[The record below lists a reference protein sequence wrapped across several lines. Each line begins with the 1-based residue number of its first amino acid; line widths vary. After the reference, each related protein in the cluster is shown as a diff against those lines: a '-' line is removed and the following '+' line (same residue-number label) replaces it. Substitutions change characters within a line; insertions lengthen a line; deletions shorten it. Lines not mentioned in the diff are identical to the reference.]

1 MARARRTRG
10 TKLLPDPPGTPPRWD
25 PAPAVAEDE
34 AVWDGVR
41 AGVEVEVPPRVAD
54 LDLRECVWTGAD
66 LSGRELTGFRAR
78 DTRFEHCDLSGAVLD
93 DAVLRRVTFTDCRLT
108 GASFAGARL
117 DDVRIT
123 DSSADLTGFRMA
135 SATYLLVENTTLHAA
150 DFYSFTASG
159 CAFLGCDLGEA
170 SFHEARM
177 AGTRL
182 HGCTVDDVR
191 GVRSLRGA
199 RIGADQMIALGATL
213 LGELDIRVTDPE
225 RGSVP

>member
-1 MARARRTRG
+1 VARARRTRP
-10 TKLLPDPPGTPPRWD
+10 TKVHPDPPEQPSRWD
-25 PAPAVAEDE
+25 PAPPVAEDE
-34 AVWDGVR
+34 AVWDGVA
-41 AGVEVEVPPRVAD
+41 AGADVEVPRHVAG
-54 LDLRECVWTGAD
+54 LDLRECRWTGAD

-93 DAVLRRVTFTDCRLT
+93 DAVLRRVSFTDCRLT

-123 DSSADLTGFRMA
+123 DSVADLTGFRMA
-135 SATYLLVENTTLHAA
+135 TATYLLVENTTLHAA
-150 DFYSFTASG
+150 DFYSCSASG

-182 HGCTVDDVR
+182 HGSRLDDVR
-191 GVRSLRGA
+191 GAMSLAGT
-199 RIGADQMIALGATL
+199 RISPEQLVPLGAAL
-213 LGELDIRVTDPE
+213 LGVLDIQVTT
-225 RGSVP
+225 

>member
-1 MARARRTRG
+1 MARARRARPA
-10 TKLLPDPPGTPPRWD
+10 KLLPDPPDTPSRWD

-34 AVWDGVR
+34 AVWDGVE
-41 AGVEVEVPPRVAD
+41 AGPDVEVPPHVAG
-54 LDLRECVWTGAD
+54 LDLRECRWTGAD

-135 SATYLLVENTTLHAA
+135 EGTFLLVENTSLHAA
-150 DFYSFTASG
+150 DFYSFSASG
-159 CAFLGCDLGEA
+159 CAFLGCDLREA

-182 HGCTVDDVR
+182 HGSQLDDVR
-191 GVRSLRGA
+191 GAMSLAGA
-199 RIGADQMIALGATL
+199 RISPEQLVPVGAAL
-213 LGELDIRVTDPE
+213 LGVLGIQVTEPGDVE
-225 RGSVP
+225 R

>member
-1 MARARRTRG
+1 MARARRARP

-41 AGVEVEVPPRVAD
+41 AGAEVEVPARVAD
-54 LDLRECVWTGAD
+54 LDLRECVWAGAD

-135 SATYLLVENTTLHAA
+135 TAAYLLVENTTLHAA
-150 DFYSFTASG
+150 DFYSCTASG

-182 HGCTVDDVR
+182 HGSRLDDVR
-191 GVRSLRGA
+191 GVMSLAGT
-199 RIGADQMIALGATL
+199 RISPEQLVPLGAAL
-213 LGELDIRVTDPE
+213 LGVLGIEVTE
-225 RGSVP
+225 